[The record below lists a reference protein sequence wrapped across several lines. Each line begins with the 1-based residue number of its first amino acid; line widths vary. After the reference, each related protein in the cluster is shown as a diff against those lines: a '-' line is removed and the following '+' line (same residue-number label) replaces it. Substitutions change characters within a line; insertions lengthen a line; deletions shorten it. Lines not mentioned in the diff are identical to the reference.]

1 MLLKSIMVGLVYF
14 VFRLDFLGGT
24 THISRP
30 IVLGTI
36 TGLVMGD
43 LQAGIIIGANLE
55 MAYMGVVSIGLA
67 ALPDYV
73 SGTILGT
80 ALAIQT
86 GAGPE
91 AALALGIPIATA
103 MMLLDVVKTP
113 LDLIVVHMCDRAA
126 EKGDARLFK
135 TIFYVGG
142 ILLSLIM
149 CAVIGAAFYL
159 GSDAVA
165 GVINSIPPVVE
176 AGMNVA
182 LGIIPAIG
190 FVLLLKQMAGKGN
203 IAFYFMGYFIV
214 QLFGFTS
221 VTVAIV
227 AILIAWVIAT
237 NRPQQAPEKMET
249 EGGGLDEF

>member
-1 MLLKSIMVGLVYF
+1 MLLKSILVGLVYF

-30 IVLGTI
+30 IVLGAI

-43 LQAGIIIGANLE
+43 LRAGIIIGANLE
-55 MAYMGVVSIGLA
+55 LAYMGVVSIGLA

-103 MMLLDVVKTP
+103 MMLLDVVRTP
-113 LDLIVVHMCDRAA
+113 LDLIVVHMCDEAA
-126 EKGDARLFK
+126 EKADPKLFK
-135 TIFYVGG
+135 IIFYVGG
-142 ILLSLIM
+142 TILSLMM
-149 CAVIGAAFYL
+149 CSVISLAFYL
-159 GSDAVA
+159 GSDTVA
-165 GVINSIPPVVE
+165 ALINRIPPTVQT
-176 AGMNVA
+176 GMNIA

-190 FVLLLKQMAGKGN
+190 FVLLLKQMANKKN

-214 QLFGFTS
+214 KLLNFS
-221 VTVAIV
+221 PVTVAIV
-227 AILIAWVIAT
+227 AILIAAVIAT
-237 NRPQQAPEKMET
+237 NHTNTVAPDAK
-249 EGGGLDEF
+249 GGELDEF